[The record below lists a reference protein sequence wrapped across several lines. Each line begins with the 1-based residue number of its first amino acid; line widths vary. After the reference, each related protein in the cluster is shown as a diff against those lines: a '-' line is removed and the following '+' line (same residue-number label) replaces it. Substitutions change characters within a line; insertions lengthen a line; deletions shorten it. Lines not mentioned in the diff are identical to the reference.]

1 MTKRKVNYLPVPR
14 NAFMFDDAVL
24 ATSIHKLHSQNKHII
39 VSVDSDDSGN
49 IIARVARLLV
59 RGFNVYI
66 KTEDNLWLNHFEY
79 VGEARYG
86 YKVYTRRPISSNSDV
101 Q

>member
-1 MTKRKVNYLPVPR
+1 
-14 NAFMFDDAVL
+14 MFDDAIL
-24 ATSIHKLHSQNKHII
+24 ATSIHKLRPQNKHII

-49 IIARVARLLV
+49 LIARVARLLV

-66 KTEDNLWLNHFEY
+66 KTTDNLWLNHFEY
-79 VGEARYG
+79 LGEARYG
-86 YKVYTRRPISSNSDV
+86 FKVYTRRPISSNSDV